1 MLRLREKKIKK
12 VPKFLP
18 EEDERLRNIISQIGT
33 RNWVTVASM
42 MPGRNVRQCI
52 ERWRRL
58 NKKINPK
65 REWTKEEDQIL
76 IEKYK
81 IYGRKWALIVPF
93 LSNRNESSIRTRFN
107 QIYGKSEPIK
117 EIAPIVEVP
126 EKPIELK
133 EIHSIG
139 SILEAIEF
147 NPMDEP
153 YDHQW
158 WNRSSEFQFL

>member
-1 MLRLREKKIKK
+1 MKKTA
-12 VPKFLP
+12 KFLP
-18 EEDERLRNIISQIGT
+18 EEDEKLRSIIGQIGT

-65 REWTKEEDQIL
+65 REWTKEEDEIL

-81 IYGRKWALIVPF
+81 IYGKKWGKIVPF
-93 LSNRNESSIRTRFN
+93 LTNRNESSIRTRFH
-107 QIYGKSEPIK
+107 QIFDKAPEK
-117 EIAPIVEVP
+117 EVPPKAEAP

-147 NPMDEP
+147 NSLDES
-153 YDHQW
+153 YDYHW
-158 WNRSSEFQFL
+158 WNRSSEFQFF